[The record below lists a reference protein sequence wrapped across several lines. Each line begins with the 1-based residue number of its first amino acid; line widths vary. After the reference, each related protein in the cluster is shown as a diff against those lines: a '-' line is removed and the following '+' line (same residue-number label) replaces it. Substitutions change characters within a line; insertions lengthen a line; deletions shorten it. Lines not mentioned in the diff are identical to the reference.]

1 MPRPRGSS
9 CLGLESSWP
18 RLRQSSAFGREF
30 PRRSPAELSSAEL
43 GLCHCGLPASWA
55 WHPPVGQLPLPLPL
69 LPRLLLPA
77 PALASELGFLSP
89 CPPAE
94 QTPSALSSS
103 LQPHCHTPGISLLTT
118 LAPPSPE
125 LSSVIPWDPMTSLSE
140 PACCVIAPPPGRCP
154 TPRGSH
160 QIVSLVAVFSGSPE
174 LQAGHLAGGWVSLL
188 AFGARWFFVMGQGLC
203 LVGCLAASL
212 APTQDA
218 RSTPSPGCVNR
229 NVFRRCQL
237 SPGIK
242 VALVGTTGLGLRI
255 ACLRL
260 G

>member
-1 MPRPRGSS
+1 MPLWATCFLDLAPS
-9 CLGLESSWP
+9 CGAAPPTPSPPTPPPPPSPCSGL
-18 RLRQSSAFGREF
+18 R
-30 PRRSPAELSSAEL
+30 
-43 GLCHCGLPASWA
+43 A
-55 WHPPVGQLPLPLPL
+55 WLLVPLPSCRANPFCAQL
-69 LPRLLLPA
+69 LPPA
-77 PALASELGFLSP
+77 PL
-89 CPPAE
+89 
-94 QTPSALSSS
+94 
-103 LQPHCHTPGISLLTT
+103 PHPGISLLTT

-160 QIVSLVAVFSGSPE
+160 QTVSLVAVFSGSPE